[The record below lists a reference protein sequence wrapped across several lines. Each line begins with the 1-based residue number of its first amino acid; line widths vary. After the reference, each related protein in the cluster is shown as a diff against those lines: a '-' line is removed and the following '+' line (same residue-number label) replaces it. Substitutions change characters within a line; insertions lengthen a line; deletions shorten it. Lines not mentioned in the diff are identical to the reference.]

1 VDSYEGWGCRVIAA
15 SSDAAALTRLAEY
28 DHSPDLIISDYRLS
42 DDRTGIEAITR
53 LREALNVPVPA
64 LIISGDTD
72 PLRLREV
79 RANGYH
85 VLNKPVSPRALRALL
100 SHFFKKHDVA
110 DRSI

>member
-1 VDSYEGWGCRVIAA
+1 
-15 SSDAAALTRLAEY
+15 
-28 DHSPDLIISDYRLS
+28 
-42 DDRTGIEAITR
+42 